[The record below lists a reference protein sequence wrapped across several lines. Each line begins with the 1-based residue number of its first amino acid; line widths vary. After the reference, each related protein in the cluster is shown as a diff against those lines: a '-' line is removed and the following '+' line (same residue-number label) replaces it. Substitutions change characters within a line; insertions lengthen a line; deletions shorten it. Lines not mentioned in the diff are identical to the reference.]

1 LVTKAKPRDHT
12 AGLPLLI
19 DPDRTMQELSVGRTS
34 LDELEKQGLLT
45 RVKLG
50 SLRVVRYRREDVL
63 ALAGADPPDPGGA
76 VEAGP
81 EAAT

>member
-1 LVTKAKPRDHT
+1 
-12 AGLPLLI
+12 
-19 DPDRTMQELSVGRTS
+19 
-34 LDELEKQGLLT
+34 
-45 RVKLG
+45 
-50 SLRVVRYRREDVL
+50 VL